1 MKEALYNEK
10 LDVSRIEKLVHQQ
23 RDHKPA
29 MLRLSAK
36 ERIERVKRIKNAM
49 FDYREEI
56 HDAMYRDLKKPA
68 VEVDMTEI
76 YVVVNEAKDAIKN
89 IKHWM
94 RPSRVPTPINMLGTT
109 GKIMYEPKGN
119 TLIISP
125 WNFPVN
131 LVFGPLISAI
141 AAGNTAIIKPSEYTP
156 HTSAL
161 IEVIIKNIFHE
172 NEVAIVNGSIETS
185 TELLK
190 HRFDHI
196 FFTGSP
202 KVGKIVMRA
211 ASDHLASV
219 TLELGGKSPSI
230 IDDSANINLAV
241 KKIVAGKFTNCG
253 QACISHD
260 YIFVH
265 KKNKDALIDALKK
278 RIIKVFGEDA
288 SKSESYARIVN
299 KANAERI
306 AALVNGVK
314 ENILFGG
321 EYSLDDNYISP
332 TIIVNP
338 DLETGIMEEEIFG
351 PILPIIEYEDL
362 NEVIK
367 YVNSKE
373 KPLALYV
380 FSKKSSTINRVR
392 ELTSSGSLNIN
403 ETAIHYYNTELPFGG
418 INNSGIGKA
427 HGFFGFKSFSNEKGI
442 LKQHL
447 PFSAIDLI
455 TPPYTKA
462 SKFWAD
468 IFLKYF

>member
-1 MKEALYNEK
+1 MEELVLSEK
-10 LDVSRIEKLVHQQ
+10 VDVVRIEKLVHQQ
-23 RDHKPA
+23 RMHKPA

-36 ERIERVKRIKNAM
+36 ERIERVKRIKKAM

-56 HDAMYRDLKKPA
+56 HDAMFRDLRKPA

-89 IKHWM
+89 IKKWM
-94 RPSRVPTPINMLGTT
+94 RPHRVPTPINMLGTT
-109 GKIMYEPKGN
+109 GKIKYEPKGN

-125 WNFPVN
+125 WNFPIN

-161 IEVIIKNIFHE
+161 IEVIVKNIFHE
-172 NEVAIVNGSIETS
+172 NEVAIVSGSVETS
-185 TELLK
+185 TVLLS

-211 ASDHLASV
+211 ASDYLASV

-230 IDDSANINLAV
+230 IDHSANVNLAA

-265 KKNKDALIDALKK
+265 TKKKEALIKALKE
-278 RIIKVFGEDA
+278 RIEKVFGADA
-288 SKSESYARIVN
+288 SKSDSYARIVN
-299 KANAERI
+299 IANAKRVVSLLEETKDK
-306 AALVNGVK
+306 VVV
-314 ENILFGG
+314 GG
-321 EYSLDDNYISP
+321 KYRLDDLYISP
-332 TIIVNP
+332 TIILNP
-338 DLETGIMEEEIFG
+338 EIDSRIMEEEIFG
-351 PILPIIEYEDL
+351 PLLPILEYEDI
-362 NEVIK
+362 NEVIN
-367 YVNSKE
+367 YINSKE

-380 FSKKSSTINRVR
+380 FSKSNSNIKMIRD
-392 ELTSSGSLNIN
+392 LTSSGSMNIN
-403 ETAIHYYNTELPFGG
+403 ETAIHYYDTKLPFGG
-418 INNSGIGKA
+418 TNNSGIGKA
-427 HGFFGFKSFSNEKGI
+427 HGFFGFKEFSNEKGI
-442 LKQHL
+442 LRQLL

-462 SKFWAD
+462 SKFWAN